1 MLTERLVFH
10 LDRVASSN
18 KEYLSDSKASHYRTH
33 NPFWQSFPFGSAL
46 LPCLVAFSAH
56 FTSNLLED
64 VPVSI
69 QMAAWKLPSLYTN
82 LIGKKSSRVLLQ
94 LISFIPR

>member
-1 MLTERLVFH
+1 MLTERLVFP

-18 KEYLSDSKASHYRTH
+18 KEYLSDSKASRYRTH

-56 FTSNLLED
+56 FTSDLLED

-69 QMAAWKLPSLYTN
+69 QTAWKFPSLYTN